1 MMYKV
6 KGVDDNKWP
15 VVRLLVVTIHSGRR
29 SMVRHCR
36 GICGC
41 SKSCW
46 MALKVEI
53 ASVQEPDYVGPWGR
67 EKDAARPPFFFFNLD
82 AFGKLSSSTNQAD
95 VFWIKRRFWFHMG
108 CTGFKSG
115 DVWIFLDF
123 FVVST
128 RCTQWTFSGVEPVE
142 HLKSLDFYSN
152 SGWPLQ
158 ANFHQHQSLPGLCW
172 SAGARACELMDWAN
186 VWGTKTDSKNTAWI

>member
-67 EKDAARPPFFFFNLD
+67 EKDAARPPFFFQ
-82 AFGKLSSSTNQAD
+82 FGCFWRTIKLNESG
-95 VFWIKRRFWFHMG
+95 G
-108 CTGFKSG
+108 CFLNKKKVLVSYGLHRVQK
-115 DVWIFLDF
+115 WWCLDF
-123 FVVST
+123 SRFF
-128 RCTQWTFSGVEPVE
+128 CGVNEMYAVNI
-142 HLKSLDFYSN
+142 F
-152 SGWPLQ
+152 
-158 ANFHQHQSLPGLCW
+158 
-172 SAGARACELMDWAN
+172 
-186 VWGTKTDSKNTAWI
+186 WGGTGRTSEIIGFLFKLWLTVAS